1 MLRQINQTLRSS
13 RAAVDLATII
23 VGVVVIG
30 IIGAVSAATIF
41 ALVPWMQDR
50 SAKQRL
56 SSVSIAEN
64 SYKGAYD
71 TYGYDLSD
79 ILDIKTLAVD
89 KIRIQSDNK
98 TCYAA
103 FSKSSTGNYFYN
115 TSSTTD
121 PQTLGKT
128 WPTTKP
134 ANYPAGCT
142 WPSSWDAALIHST
155 GNTNLSSDPTSMS
168 IWSTGNSTVL
178 SSTASGVPTGS
189 PLPKVVKMSGNDN
202 NPSPSYTTF
211 PMSDAATTWK
221 VSGWV
226 ATDSVASVNF
236 TLGSWFGEY
245 AGPPQGGLVRAP
257 FSIKQSD
264 GWTYFETTVGINT
277 LKDNPKNYAW
287 YDSTQLNKSWN
298 WRPYVGTDTA
308 SKDHLYVTGF
318 QVSKVG

>member
-142 WPSSWDAALIHST
+142 WPSSWDASIVHST
-155 GNTNLSSDPTSMS
+155 GNLNLATDPVKMTGWSDSVNLLTSTS
-168 IWSTGNSTVL
+168 
-178 SSTASGVPTGS
+178 SGVPSGS
-189 PLPKVVKMSGNDN
+189 PLSGVIKVNGTDN
-202 NPSPSYTTF
+202 LPAGDLSSYPS
-211 PMSDAATTWK
+211 SDTSTTWK

-226 ATDSVASVNF
+226 ATDIDSADFNF
-236 TLGSWFGEY
+236 GAWFGPY
-245 AGPPQGGLVRAP
+245 SGPPGGGLVRAP
-257 FSIKQSD
+257 FTVKKAD
-264 GWTYFETTVGINT
+264 GWTYFESTVGINT
-277 LKDNPKNYAW
+277 IKDNPKNYAW
-287 YDSTQLNKSWN
+287 YDATQLNKSWN
-298 WRPYVGTDTA
+298 WRPYVGTNSA
-308 SKDHLYVTGF
+308 GQGHLYVTGF